1 MPRESRREGARPRP
15 SPLRVYRPRSAA
27 VRPTTAILLSP
38 RLQIDHEVA
47 VERIGDSKQSVDPRR
62 AAATLEARD
71 RRLRRPDDLGQFPL
85 GEALSLPALGDLV
98 CNRGEEPA
106 AVGR

>member
-62 AAATLEARD
+62 ATATLEARD
-71 RRLRRPDDLGQFPL
+71 RGLRCPDDLCQFPL
-85 GEALSLPALGDLV
+85 GEAFCLPPLRHLV
-98 CNRGEEPA
+98 CDCGEEPA
-106 AVGR
+106 